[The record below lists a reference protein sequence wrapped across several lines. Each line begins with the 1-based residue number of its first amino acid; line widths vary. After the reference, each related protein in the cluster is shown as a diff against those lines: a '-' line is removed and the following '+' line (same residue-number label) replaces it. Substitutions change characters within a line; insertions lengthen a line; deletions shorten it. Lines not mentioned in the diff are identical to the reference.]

1 MVREMNNEIK
11 VILIGGSPMS
21 GKTTLAKMLSSD
33 LKFSNISTDDIGVIL
48 QTVVDINPMKGFDYR
63 EYYIKRSL
71 EDLIID
77 ILEYHRRI
85 FPAIERLI
93 EIHSTWGNPIIIE
106 GWALYPSMLKKFN
119 NANIQKLWLAC
130 SENVFEK
137 RLYEDIDF
145 YKGASDEDFMKDKYL
160 KRSLWHNNKI
170 LNECTEF
177 DEKVIRIDE
186 NTDIKNTLEFVKGVI
201 LNREE

>member
-1 MVREMNNEIK
+1 MVGEMNNERK

-33 LKFSNISTDDIGVIL
+33 LKCSNISTDDIGEIL
-48 QTVVDINPMKGFDYR
+48 QTAVDINPMKGFDYR
-63 EYYIKRSL
+63 EYYIKKSQ
-71 EDLIID
+71 EDMIID

-106 GWALYPSMLKKFN
+106 GWALYPSMLKEFN
-119 NANIQKLWLAC
+119 KANIQKLWLVC
-130 SENVFEK
+130 SENLFEK
-137 RLYEDIDF
+137 RLNEDVDF
-145 YKGASDEDFMKDKYL
+145 CKGATNENLMNEKYL

-170 LNECTEF
+170 LKECVEF
-177 DEKVIRIDE
+177 EEKLIRIDE
-186 NTDIKNTLEFVKGVI
+186 NTDIEKTFELVKGLI
-201 LNREE
+201 LN